1 MHYIEKIFNRSNSQ
15 PRGRH
20 SARLG
25 LGTVGRHMSKID
37 RRSFSGLL
45 VGAAAAGIGVRAQ
58 AQELTI
64 KVADSFPPKHNIA
77 NHGTRWWMDRVTE
90 LSGGKV
96 KFQYFGAEQLGKL
109 KDMLS
114 LLQAGA
120 TDIAYVPP
128 TFFEGKMPLS
138 SVHSLPNL
146 FSTSHVG
153 GLAFHDTSLNTA
165 ILKEDYLRNGIRP
178 MWGTMTSTYNIFTR
192 NKPVRT
198 VADLKGM
205 KIRSAGGYQDDAVR
219 LLGAVPIDIP
229 SPEAYQAIQLGTVDG
244 AIFPTSA
251 AQSYRIHEVS
261 KYFTLGFDV
270 TVFYAPYAV
279 NLRAWDRWPADVK
292 ATFEKANAEANLR
305 MGKYFDETNQKL
317 IDGYAA
323 SGVEII
329 TLAPAEQAKV
339 REALNPLYGKW
350 VADMKAKNLPG
361 EEVLSYFREA
371 IKRVPP
377 A

>member
-1 MHYIEKIFNRSNSQ
+1 MIRQAAGMQTDRTNTEGTHMRTISRRRFN
-15 PRGRH
+15 
-20 SARLG
+20 G
-25 LGTVGRHMSKID
+25 LV
-37 RRSFSGLL
+37 
-45 VGAAAAGIGVRAQ
+45 VGAAAAGTGLHAHG
-58 AQELTI
+58 QEVAI

-77 NHGTRWWMDRVTE
+77 NFGTRWWMDRVTE

-153 GLAFHDTSLNTA
+153 GLAFYETSMKTA
-165 ILKEDYLRNGIRP
+165 ILKEDYQRNGIRP

-192 NKPVRT
+192 TKPIRT

-219 LLGAVPIDIP
+219 MLGAVPIDVP
-229 SPEAYQAIQLGTVDG
+229 SPEAYQAMQLGTVDG
-244 AIFPTSA
+244 AIFPASA
-251 AQSYRIHEVS
+251 AQSYRIHEIS
-261 KYFTLGFDV
+261 KYFTLGFNV

-279 NLRAWDRWPADVK
+279 NLRSWDRWPADVK
-292 ATFEKANAEANLR
+292 AAFEKANAEANLR
-305 MGKYFDETNQKL
+305 MGKYFDENNQKL
-317 IDGYAA
+317 IESYAA

-329 TLAPAEQAKV
+329 TLPEAEQAKV
-339 REALNPLYGKW
+339 RQALDPLYAKW
-350 VADMKAKNLPG
+350 AADMKAKNLPG
-361 EEVLSYFREA
+361 DEVLAYFREA
-371 IKRVPP
+371 IKRVP
-377 A
+377 AA

>member
-1 MHYIEKIFNRSNSQ
+1 METI
-15 PRGRH
+15 GR
-20 SARLG
+20 
-25 LGTVGRHMSKID
+25 
-37 RRSFSGLL
+37 RRFGGMM
-45 VGAAAAGIGVRAQ
+45 VGAALAGTALRAQ
-58 AQELTI
+58 AQEIVI
-64 KVADSFPPKHNIA
+64 KVADSFPPKHTIA

-90 LSGGKV
+90 LGGGKV

-109 KDMLS
+109 KDMLTLVQS
-114 LLQAGA
+114 GA

-138 SVHSLPNL
+138 SVHGLPNL
-146 FSTSHVG
+146 FSSAHVG
-153 GLAFHDTSLNTA
+153 GVAFQETVLNTA

-178 MWGTMTSTYNIFTR
+178 LWGTMTSTYNIFMR
-192 NKPVRT
+192 DKPIRT

-219 LLGAVPIDIP
+219 MLGAVPVNVA
-229 SPEAYQAIQLGTVDG
+229 SPEVYQAMQLGTVDG
-244 AIFPTSA
+244 AIFPTSSGK
-251 AQSYRIHEVS
+251 SYRIHEVS

-279 NLRAWDRWPADVK
+279 NLRAWDRWPAEVK
-292 ATFEKANAEANLR
+292 AVFDKADVEVNLR
-305 MGKYFDETNQKL
+305 MGKFFDETNEQL
-317 IDGYAA
+317 IKEYAA
-323 SGVEII
+323 SGVEVI

-339 REALNPLYGKW
+339 RETLSPLYDKW
-350 VADMKAKNLPG
+350 VADMKAKGMPG
-361 EEVLSYFREA
+361 KEVLDYFRAA

>member
-1 MHYIEKIFNRSNSQ
+1 MHAI
-15 PRGRH
+15 GR
-20 SARLG
+20 R
-25 LGTVGRHMSKID
+25 K
-37 RRSFSGLL
+37 FSGLV
-45 VGAAAAGIGVRAQ
+45 VGAAVAGTGVRAH
-58 AQELTI
+58 AQELTV

-109 KDMLS
+109 KDMLT
-114 LLQAGA
+114 LLQSGA

-138 SVHSLPNL
+138 SVHGLPNL

-153 GLAFHDTSLNTA
+153 GLAFHDTVMNTA
-165 ILKEDYLRNGIRP
+165 ILKEDFQRNGIRP
-178 MWGTMTSTYNIFTR
+178 LWGTMTSTYNIFTR
-192 NKPVRT
+192 SKPIRS

-205 KIRSAGGYQDDAVR
+205 KLRSAGSYQDDAVR
-219 LLGAVPIDIP
+219 MLGAVPVDVP
-229 SPEAYQAIQLGTVDG
+229 SPEAYQAMQLGTVDG

-251 AQSYRIHEVS
+251 AQSYRIHEIS
-261 KYFTLGFDV
+261 KYFTIGFDV

-279 NLRAWDRWPADVK
+279 NLRAWDRWPADVRG
-292 ATFEKANAEANLR
+292 AFEKANAEANLR
-305 MGKYFDETNQKL
+305 MGKFFDESNQKL

-329 TLAPAEQAKV
+329 RLPESEQARV
-339 REALNPLYGKW
+339 RELLNPLYAKW

-361 EEVLSYFREA
+361 DQVLEYFRAA
-371 IKRVPP
+371 IKRVP
-377 A
+377 AA